1 MSNVIIYPES
11 MSASVMGK
19 ELSAKTP
26 TELYVSVMAEVLKN
40 RPQIIGQKET
50 HFTAD
55 AFRAGQY
62 TGTTREVYISNT
74 KVYIKT
80 GFATKDKWKGIE
92 KTCQLA
98 GLSFELS
105 GETKTVTKS
114 VTQNQVKPAVANV
127 NNQNVKSTQVSAKVC
142 AKCGKSFDIL
152 YKNDLCRGCL
162 IVDNFDKQCK
172 GDNTT
177 NISFLDDIRLKNKNI
192 KRIYYGI
199 KENNTLVHDDLGDW
213 VLGEHKTPRGPEQ
226 LTKDYMPLYSMDEL
240 GEVNAY
246 SYNSVTKSIY
256 YAKNGV
262 VYEREYY
269 TKNGLPYYEDKK
281 ICDCNNIVN
290 MLWACNMLFITEI
303 SGMQFKERREYEFSM
318 GDYGYMSDDYVAHL
332 RLRIVKAV
340 NGEEIFRQEDFSAVK
355 TVVPL
360 KNYNLAFID
369 INFLDSELNT
379 WNLKTSNN
387 SFVLKKVFDINN
399 IIKKNDISLYSLNK
413 MKDKIYYINWDK
425 VWIVNDNGQ
434 IEKHSINDVFNPAPK
449 SVPKPAPKPA
459 PQTQVKPSVTNVNPP
474 ERPSPKRI
482 CPDCGEEI
490 EEGYNNCFGLCATCF
505 IYR

>member
-19 ELSAKTP
+19 EFSAKTP
-26 TELYVSVMAEVLKN
+26 TELYVAVMAEILKN
-40 RPQIIGQKET
+40 RPQIIGKKET

-55 AFRAGQY
+55 SVRAGQY
-62 TGTTREVYISNT
+62 TGTTRGVYINNT

-80 GFATKDKWKGIE
+80 GFSTKDKWKGIE

-105 GETKTVTKS
+105 GETKAVTKS
-114 VTQNQVKPAVANV
+114 FTQNQVKSTVANV
-127 NNQNVKSTQVSAKVC
+127 NNQNVKSTQPNAKVC
-142 AKCGKSFDIL
+142 VRCGGSFDAFMGF
-152 YKNDLCRGCL
+152 NENGLCMPCL
-162 IVDNFDKQCK
+162 MIVDTEKEIK
-172 GDNTT
+172 GQQTGNNSFMDNME
-177 NISFLDDIRLKNKNI
+177 LKNKNI

-256 YAKNGV
+256 YAKNNS

-269 TKNGLPYYEDKK
+269 TQNGLPYYKDKK

-303 SGMQFKERREYEFSM
+303 SRMQFKERKEYEFSM

-332 RLRIVKAV
+332 RLRIVNALGGKEV
-340 NGEEIFRQEDFSAVK
+340 FRQEDFSAVR
-355 TVVPL
+355 TVAPL
-360 KNYNLAFID
+360 KNHDLINVNIGFID
-369 INFLDSELNT
+369 AELNE
-379 WNLKTSNN
+379 WNLKKSNN
-387 SFVLKKVFDINN
+387 SFILKKVYDIND
-399 IIKKNDISLYSLNK
+399 IIKKNNISYSKLNQ
-413 MKDKIYYINWDK
+413 MKDKIWAINFDK
-425 VWIVNDNGQ
+425 VSIFNDNGQ
-434 IEKHSINDVFNPAPK
+434 PEKHSIKDIFNPAPK
-449 SVPKPAPKPA
+449 PVPKPA
-459 PQTQVKPSVTNVNPP
+459 PQT
-474 ERPSPKRI
+474 
-482 CPDCGEEI
+482 
-490 EEGYNNCFGLCATCF
+490 
-505 IYR
+505 